1 MNNSDSRQHQKNDNQ
16 LNSENIDNK
25 MAAAL
30 GYDIE
35 KDNAPK
41 ILARGRGEIAQKIIE
56 KAEEEKIPIHSDKDI
71 VKVLVN
77 MDIGQEIPPHL
88 YRAMAEILSFIYNLE
103 EDLD

>member
-1 MNNSDSRQHQKNDNQ
+1 MKGYNSYQQGQNEEKSDTDDLDS
-16 LNSENIDNK
+16 K

-56 KAEEEKIPIHSDKDI
+56 KAQEEEIPIHSDKDI
-71 VKVLVN
+71 VKVLVK
-77 MDIGQEIPPHL
+77 MDIGQEIPPQL
-88 YRAMAEILSFIYNLE
+88 YRAIAEILSFIYNLE
-103 EDLD
+103 EEV